1 MKNPFMMS
9 NIFSFELKYRFRHP
23 LTYLILLMLA
33 GQGIW
38 YTLGIYDY
46 YTSDETLLNGAG
58 IFYQCMAGGGMLLVA
73 IVAMISG
80 TTLYRDIAV
89 GSADYVYACPLDEKR
104 FFLTHFITAY
114 TINLFLVAAYPVGM
128 VLIKYSGLGE
138 PHQLGPTQW
147 LELIHGY
154 LIFCVPNLFVLTAVC
169 FFCLV
174 HVRKISAAY
183 IGAVALTVLFVVS
196 EVMSENSPYRF
207 FLEVMDPFGYVY
219 CKLLVQEL
227 PVALKNSGFLPMT
240 ASFWVN
246 RLFWILMGLAG
257 LYLSYKRFS
266 FQYFL
271 SAPVGST
278 RQKSIKKNG
287 VCTSSFSDD
296 VPIPNV
302 LCQYGRKENLLKVLR
317 LAKVEFL
324 SVVRPGSFKII
335 FGLLI
340 FIIFMQNMFWN
351 STYYVGHQVPLT
363 SGMCNVRLANGFLFM
378 IILMLLAGE
387 LFFKERTSG
396 FWQITGATPSPT
408 WVLQVPKLLA
418 MFAVAFVFA
427 LAIFSGG
434 VCAQALQGFWDM
446 DLALYIG
453 DIFGYKFGWIT
464 YMFNIVLVF
473 FLAGLFNNRYLTHVV
488 AIGYYLFIIIS
499 FDIGLIEQVRFGY
512 SLAPGLDDYSE
523 MMGYGIWERS
533 SFFFFLTWT
542 ALAVVFVLAGI
553 QFWRRG
559 TGQRVF
565 TLKRLLGGELT
576 PGAKAVGLAAL
587 LVFFVLQGFI
597 VSQSNGL
604 RNYISSDQADAESA
618 LYEKKYAKTA
628 GTSRLVRQVNEVQ
641 IDLFPELRKAE
652 YAATVTLANLSAE
665 PCDTLYLNV
674 DAHTNISLLTIQ
686 DASLEPAKRDREL
699 GMSVYNLPEPIQP
712 GEKTTIFIKAIR
724 QYRGFPQTAEEPQAD
739 LAFNG
744 LFLTEALHLTGFDQ
758 DKTLQD
764 NRDRENYHLTKLVS
778 RLDPIDDVHGLRR
791 GFVSPWQQPDGG
803 RKLNLTVS
811 TSAPQQPFA
820 PGRLIRT
827 WQEGDR
833 NYAFFQVDT
842 PKMVHPYIGS
852 ACYLSRKSLLEQVE
866 VNLLYHPG
874 HDYNLNEFQQAIGA
888 GIAFINKELGVY
900 PYDKLRVAE
909 IPYHQEDSYAMAGA
923 IALSEKEGW
932 YGDCNVGEIRGYIQY
947 ALARDLIRQWIAANS
962 FVADVQGADMIWTA
976 LPCALALQVV
986 DSRVGT
992 REVEALFVKMRK
1004 TYHKDRTNEP
1014 IREPPLIFADH
1025 IDYLEGNKG
1034 TMALYKLAGTIGFDR
1049 FNQFVGKWVT
1059 NSTGPLVFHDFY
1071 EKLRKTRG
1079 LDPELCRLFEEVED
1093 HVAL

>member
-1 MKNPFMMS
+1 MIS
-9 NIFSFELKYRFRHP
+9 NIFSFELRYRFRHP

-38 YTLGIYDY
+38 YALGVYDY

-58 IFYQCMAGGGMLLVA
+58 IFYQCLAGGGMLVVA

-114 TINLFLVAAYPVGM
+114 TINLLLVAAYPLGM

-147 LELIHGY
+147 PELIHGY

-174 HVRKISAAY
+174 YVRKISAAY
-183 IGAVALTVLFVVS
+183 IGVVALTVLFVVS
-196 EVMSENSPYRF
+196 EVMSENSPHRF

-219 CKLLVQEL
+219 CKLLVHEL

-246 RLFWILMGLAG
+246 RLVWIFMGLLA
-257 LYLSYKRFS
+257 LYLSYRRFS

-271 SAPVGST
+271 RAPAGAMRQSAC
-278 RQKSIKKNG
+278 RQERSG
-287 VCTSSFSDD
+287 ASSFGEG
-296 VPIPNV
+296 VPIPKV

-324 SVVRPGSFKII
+324 SVVRPASFKII

-340 FIIFMQNMFWN
+340 FIIFMQNLFWN

-378 IILMLLAGE
+378 VILMLLAGE
-387 LFFKERTSG
+387 LFYKERTSG
-396 FWQITGATPSPT
+396 FWQITGAAPSPT

-427 LAIFSGG
+427 LAIFLGG
-434 VCAQALQGFWDM
+434 ICAQALQGFWDM
-446 DLALYIG
+446 DLALYMG

-512 SLAPGLDDYSE
+512 SLTPGLDDYSE

-533 SFFFFLTWT
+533 SFFFFLMWT
-542 ALAVVFVLAGI
+542 ALAAVFVLAGI

-559 TGQRVF
+559 TAQRVF
-565 TLKRLLGGELT
+565 SLRRLFGGELT
-576 PGAKAVGLAAL
+576 AGEKVAGLAAL
-587 LVFFVLQGFI
+587 VVFFVLQGFI
-597 VSQSNGL
+597 VRQSNEL
-604 RNYISSDQADAESA
+604 RNYISSDQADAEAA
-618 LYEKKYAKTA
+618 LYETVYAKRA
-628 GTSRLVRQVNEVQ
+628 GTSRLARQVNDLQ
-641 IDLFPELRKAE
+641 IDLFPEQRRAE
-652 YAATVTLANLSAE
+652 YAATMTLANLSTK
-665 PCDTLYLNV
+665 PLGTLYLNV
-674 DAHTNISLLTIQ
+674 DTHTQISSLTLGNVPL
-686 DASLEPAKRDREL
+686 DLAKRDVAL
-699 GMSVYNLPEPIQP
+699 GMSAYNLPDPIQP
-712 GEKTTIFIKAIR
+712 GEKATIFIKAAR
-724 QYRGFPQTAEEPQAD
+724 QYRGFPQTADEPQAD
-739 LAFNG
+739 LACNG
-744 LFLTEALHLTGFDQ
+744 LFFTEALPLTGFDS

-764 NRDRENYHLTKLVS
+764 NRDRENYHLAKLVS
-778 RLDPIDDVHGLRR
+778 RLDPIDDAHGLRR
-791 GFVSPWQQPDGG
+791 GFISPWQQPDGTQT
-803 RKLNLTVS
+803 LNLTVS

-820 PGRLIRT
+820 PGRVIRA

-842 PKMVHPYIGS
+842 PNMVQPYIGS
-852 ACYLSRKSLLEQVE
+852 AAYLSRKSLIAQVQ

-874 HDYNLNEFQQAIGA
+874 HDYNLNEFEQAIGA
-888 GIAFINKELGVY
+888 GIAFINTELGVY
-900 PYDKLRVAE
+900 PYPELRVAE
-909 IPYHQEDSYAMAGA
+909 IPHHQKDSYAMAGA

-932 YGDCNVGEIRGYIQY
+932 YGDRNVGEIRGYIQY
-947 ALARDLIRQWIAANS
+947 VLARDLIRQWIAANS
-962 FVADVQGADMIWTA
+962 FIPDVQGADMIWTA
-976 LPCALALQVV
+976 LPGALALQVV
-986 DSRVGT
+986 DSRVGA

-1014 IREPPLIFADH
+1014 IREPPLIFADN
-1025 IDYLEGNKG
+1025 IDYLEANKG
-1034 TMALYKLAGTIGFDR
+1034 TMALYKLAGAVGYDR
-1049 FNQFVGKWVT
+1049 FNRFVGEWIT
-1059 NSTGPLVFHDFY
+1059 QSSGPLVFHEFY
-1071 EKLRKTRG
+1071 EKVKQSWK
-1079 LDPELCRLFEEVED
+1079 LDPALCRLFEVVED
-1093 HVAL
+1093 QVAL

>member
-1 MKNPFMMS
+1 MIS
-9 NIFSFELKYRFRHP
+9 NIFSFELRYRFRHP
-23 LTYLILLMLA
+23 LTYLILFMLA

-38 YTLGIYDY
+38 YALGVYDY

-58 IFYQCMAGGGMLLVA
+58 IFYQCMAGGGMLVVA

-80 TTLYRDIAV
+80 STLYRDIAV
-89 GSADYVYACPLDEKR
+89 GSAYYVYACPLDEKR

-114 TINLFLVAAYPVGM
+114 TINLLLVAAYPLGM

-138 PHQLGPTQW
+138 PHQLGSTPW
-147 LELIHGY
+147 PELIHGY

-183 IGAVALTVLFVVS
+183 IGVVALTVLFVVS

-219 CKLLVQEL
+219 CKLLVHEL

-246 RLFWILMGLAG
+246 RLVWIFMGLLG
-257 LYLSYKRFS
+257 LYLSYRRFS

-271 SAPVGST
+271 RAPAGAI
-278 RQKSIKKNG
+278 RQKAGRQESD
-287 VCTSSFSDD
+287 CASSFGDG
-296 VPIPNV
+296 VPIPKV

-324 SVVRPGSFKII
+324 SVVRPASFKII

-340 FIIFMQNMFWN
+340 FIIFMQNLFWN
-351 STYYVGHQVPLT
+351 STYYIGHQVPLT

-378 IILMLLAGE
+378 VILMLLAGE
-387 LFFKERTSG
+387 LFYKERTSG
-396 FWQITGATPSPT
+396 FWQITGAAPSPT

-427 LAIFSGG
+427 LAIFGG
-434 VCAQALQGFWDM
+434 GICAQALQGFWDM
-446 DLALYIG
+446 DLALYMG

-512 SLAPGLDDYSE
+512 SLTPGLDDYSE

-533 SFFFFLTWT
+533 SFFFFLMWT

-559 TGQRVF
+559 TEQRAF
-565 TLKRLLGGELT
+565 SLRRLLGGELT
-576 PGAKAVGLAAL
+576 AGAKVAGLAAL
-587 LVFFVLQGFI
+587 VVFFVLQGVI
-597 VSQSNGL
+597 VRQSNEL

-618 LYEKKYAKTA
+618 LYETVYAKTA
-628 GTSRLVRQVNEVQ
+628 GSSRLARQVNDLQ
-641 IDLFPELRKAE
+641 IDLFPEQRRAE
-652 YAATVTLANLSAE
+652 YAATMTLANLSIK
-665 PCDTLYLNV
+665 PLGTLYLNV
-674 DAHTNISLLTIQ
+674 DAHTQISSLTLGNAPL
-686 DASLEPAKRDREL
+686 DLAKRDVAL
-699 GMSVYNLPEPIQP
+699 GMSAYNLPDPIQP
-712 GEKTTIFIKAIR
+712 GEKATIFIKAVR
-724 QYRGFPQTAEEPQAD
+724 QYRGFPQTADEPQAD
-739 LAFNG
+739 LAYNG
-744 LFLTEALHLTGFDQ
+744 LFFTEALPLTGFDS

-778 RLDPIDDVHGLRR
+778 RLDPIDDAHGLRR
-791 GFVSPWQQPDGG
+791 GFVSPWQQPDGTQT
-803 RKLNLTVS
+803 LNLTVS
-811 TSAPQQPFA
+811 TSVPQQPFA
-820 PGRLIRT
+820 PGRVIRT

-842 PKMVHPYIGS
+842 PNMVQPYIGS
-852 ACYLSRKSLLEQVE
+852 AAYQSRKSLIERVQ

-874 HDYNLNEFQQAIGA
+874 HDYNLNEFEHAIGA
-888 GIAFINKELGVY
+888 GIAFINTELGVY
-900 PYDKLRVAE
+900 PYPELRVAE
-909 IPYHQEDSYAMAGA
+909 IPYHQKDSYAMAGA

-932 YGDCNVGEIRGYIQY
+932 YGDRNVGEIRGYIQY
-947 ALARDLIRQWIAANS
+947 VLARDLIRQWIAANS
-962 FVADVQGADMIWTA
+962 FIPDVQGADMIWTA
-976 LPCALALQVV
+976 LPGALALQVV
-986 DSRVGT
+986 DSRVGA

-1014 IREPPLIFADH
+1014 IREPPLIFADN
-1025 IDYLEGNKG
+1025 IDYLEANKG
-1034 TMALYKLAGTIGFDR
+1034 TMALYKLAGAVGYDR
-1049 FNQFVGKWVT
+1049 FNRFVGEWIT
-1059 NSTGPLVFHDFY
+1059 QSSGPLVFHEFY
-1071 EKLRKTRG
+1071 EKVKKSWG
-1079 LDPELCRLFEEVED
+1079 LDPALCRLFEVVED
-1093 HVAL
+1093 QVAL